1 MYRLMVV
8 DDEALIRQ
16 GLLARLEFLGF
27 AFEQVWEAGGGTE
40 AFKILEESPVDI
52 CIADIQMPDLD
63 GLTFIERAKQLRGGM
78 KTQFILL
85 SGYAEFSYA
94 ERAISLGVS
103 DYLLKPLA
111 NEELSRAMNKA
122 MGLLEEE
129 ARRRATAASR
139 EHLARTQQDF
149 WLEREINA
157 LLNEK
162 KPLENRKRYPQLQ
175 ERHPELLCAGERMLM
190 LGILNI
196 EADIQQGSF
205 AREDAELLRFSVRN
219 VFSELA
225 SRGAK
230 LIADNLTNM
239 EQMYLIFI
247 GSEPMSLR
255 EEVERIFVRIYTLFE
270 RKLDVF
276 LSMGVSSCR
285 KSLDAAARREAGE
298 ALKWRDAQDRLA
310 LCFYRD
316 RKMLEVKNFPTAEL
330 NLLGVFM
337 ERGDLEG
344 MRKSIGRILAEQ
356 LHSRYSA
363 QFTHM
368 ILGRILNMALLAFPA
383 SEGREERLEE
393 LMSGFTLADET
404 GEPKE
409 LAERLYALLLRYIGQ
424 EFQEAHAEDKIK
436 LAIQYMQQ
444 NFERNIVI
452 NELAGRYGM
461 SPNYF
466 STMFKK
472 ETNQSAIAY
481 LTNLR
486 VQKAAWYLENTE
498 ESAVDIS
505 QRVGYED
512 SQYFFRVFKKT
523 MGMTPLMYRKEYR
536 KNASE
541 RSDREKDNG

>member
-310 LCFYRD
+310 LCFYGD

-486 VQKAAWYLENTE
+486 VQKGPGIWKIQKRAQWICPSGWDMRRVNTF
-498 ESAVDIS
+498 SGCLK
-505 QRVGYED
+505 RLWG
-512 SQYFFRVFKKT
+512 
-523 MGMTPLMYRKEYR
+523 
-536 KNASE
+536 
-541 RSDREKDNG
+541 